1 MKISFNWLKDYVEIK
16 LKPQAL
22 AEKLTMA
29 GLEVTSVENIGDD
42 TILET
47 EVTSNRP
54 DWLSFIGVAREV
66 AAITGKRLKL
76 PKKVKLVNSV
86 KSVSSVNRQNRNNC
100 LNRQN
105 IVIQDKSG
113 CLRYIGTLIKDVEV
127 KESPAWLKNKIE
139 SLGLRSVNNVVDI
152 TNFCLLEWG
161 QPLHA
166 FDFDKLLQNKII
178 VRRANKQEKIIT
190 IDGQVRELDPD
201 ILVIADSQKP
211 VAIAGVMGG
220 ANTEVNQ
227 NTKNVFL
234 ESAYF
239 DPITIRRASRR
250 LGLASESSYRF
261 ERSVDMEAVLL
272 ASRRATGLICELAKG
287 KFVKSIDIQ
296 TKKTKKPGKV
306 SLDIEKL
313 NRILGED
320 IAANRIKTILQS
332 LGFNIAKAK
341 KDILQV
347 KVPSFRQDV
356 SRQEDLIEEV
366 ARIYGYQNIPLR
378 LPAIKTTETEP
389 QSAKILNSKI
399 RESLVAQGLNEIIS
413 YSLINGEQ
421 LKKCSLDSL
430 DQLRIANPLSKDQE
444 ILRPTAVVGLL
455 SCLNYNFSRNIDD
468 IKIFEL
474 GTIFERTQ
482 EIPILSLAL
491 TGAKQSDWLRK
502 LKDKLTFFDLKGIIE
517 ALMEN
522 LGIADYK
529 FISKNFPFL
538 KDSVSAILDI
548 QGKEIGCLGEASRE
562 VLDNWEIKKDKIFI
576 AELRLDK
583 LNEFVNL
590 ERRFKPLALFPS
602 IKRDISLLINKD
614 TSSEDAIQIIK
625 KEAGI
630 YLKNITLADF
640 YYGQQ
645 IPSNFKSLT
654 YSLEYQAQDRTLKDE
669 EINQIQEKIIR
680 ALEGQLEVKV
690 RR

>member
-1 MKISFNWLKDYVEIK
+1 EI
-16 LKPQAL
+16 
-22 AEKLTMA
+22 
-29 GLEVTSVENIGDD
+29 
-42 TILET
+42 
-47 EVTSNRP
+47 TSNRP

-66 AAITGKRLKL
+66 AAITGKKLKL
-76 PKKVKLVNSV
+76 PQAASHKLQAKKRSLKPGACSLKPNS
-86 KSVSSVNRQNRNNC
+86 
-100 LNRQN
+100 
-105 IVIQDKSG
+105 IHIQDKTG
-113 CLRYIGTLIKDVEV
+113 CLRYIGTLIRDVEV

-139 SLGLRSVNNVVDI
+139 SLGLRPVNNIVDI

-239 DPITIRRASRR
+239 DPATIRRASRK
-250 LGLASESSYRF
+250 LGLTSDSSYRF
-261 ERSVDMEAVLL
+261 ERNVDMETVSL

-287 KFVKSIDIQ
+287 KFVKSVDIQ
-296 TKKTKKPGKV
+296 TAKPKPQGKV
-306 SLDIEKL
+306 LLNMEKL
-313 NRILGED
+313 NRILGKD
-320 IAANRIKTILQS
+320 IAVNQTKSILQN
-332 LGFNIAKAK
+332 LGFNIVKSK
-341 KDILQV
+341 KDSLEI
-347 KVPSFRQDV
+347 KTPSFRQDV
-356 SRQEDLIEEV
+356 TRQEDLIEEV
-366 ARIYGYQNIPLR
+366 ARIYGYQNIALR
-378 LPAIKTTETEP
+378 LPAIKTTETEL
-389 QSAKILNSKI
+389 QLTRMLKNKI
-399 RESLVAQGLNEIIS
+399 REILVSEGLNEIIS
-413 YSLINGEQ
+413 YSLISKEQ
-421 LKKCSLDSL
+421 LKKCNLDYL
-430 DQLRIANPLSKDQE
+430 NQTQIANPLSKDQE
-444 ILRPTAVVGLL
+444 ILRPTAIAGLL
-455 SCLNYNFSRNIDD
+455 NCLNYNFSRNIDD

-474 GTIFERTQ
+474 GEIFSGTQ
-482 EIPILSLAL
+482 EIPVLSVAL

-502 LKDKLTFFDLKGIIE
+502 AKDKLTFFDLKGLVE
-517 ALMEN
+517 SLLDN
-522 LGIADYK
+522 LGVENYK
-529 FISKNFPFL
+529 FIAKSNSFL
-538 KDSVSAILDI
+538 KEGISAILDI
-548 QGKEIGCLGEASRE
+548 QGREIGFLGEASRQ

-576 AELRLDK
+576 AQVRLDS
-583 LNEFVNL
+583 LGEFVNL
-590 ERRFKPLALFPS
+590 ERRFKPLALYPS

-654 YSLEYQAQDRTLKDE
+654 YSLEYQAEDRTLKDD

-680 ALEGQLEVKV
+680 ALEAQLEVKV

>member
-1 MKISFNWLKDYVEIK
+1 MKISYSWLKDYVDVK

-22 AEKLTMA
+22 ADKLTMA
-29 GLEVTSVENIGDD
+29 GLEVTSLVDIGND

-47 EVTSNRP
+47 EITSNRP

-66 AAITGKRLKL
+66 AAITGKKLKL
-76 PKKVKLVNSV
+76 PQAASHKLQAKKRSLKPGACSLKPNS
-86 KSVSSVNRQNRNNC
+86 
-100 LNRQN
+100 
-105 IVIQDKSG
+105 IHIQDKTG
-113 CLRYIGTLIKDVEV
+113 CLRYIGTLIRDVEV

-139 SLGLRSVNNVVDI
+139 SLGLRPVNNIVDI

-239 DPITIRRASRR
+239 DPATIRRASRK
-250 LGLASESSYRF
+250 LGLTSDSSYRF
-261 ERSVDMEAVLL
+261 ERNVDMETVSL

-287 KFVKSIDIQ
+287 KFVKSVDIQ
-296 TKKTKKPGKV
+296 TAKPKPQGKV
-306 SLDIEKL
+306 LLNMEKL
-313 NRILGED
+313 NRILGKD
-320 IAANRIKTILQS
+320 IAVNQTKSILQN
-332 LGFNIAKAK
+332 LGFNIVKSK
-341 KDILQV
+341 KDSLEI
-347 KVPSFRQDV
+347 KTPSFRQDV
-356 SRQEDLIEEV
+356 TRQEDLIEEV
-366 ARIYGYQNIPLR
+366 ARIYGYQNIALR
-378 LPAIKTTETEP
+378 LPAIKTTETEL
-389 QSAKILNSKI
+389 QLTRMLKNKI
-399 RESLVAQGLNEIIS
+399 REILVSEGLNEIIS
-413 YSLINGEQ
+413 YSLISKEQ
-421 LKKCSLDSL
+421 LKKCNLDYL
-430 DQLRIANPLSKDQE
+430 NQTQIANPLSKDQE
-444 ILRPTAVVGLL
+444 ILRPTAIAGLL
-455 SCLNYNFSRNIDD
+455 NCLNYNFSRNIDD

-474 GTIFERTQ
+474 GEIFSGTQ
-482 EIPILSLAL
+482 EIPVLSVAL

-502 LKDKLTFFDLKGIIE
+502 AKDKLTFFDLKGLVE
-517 ALMEN
+517 SLLDN
-522 LGIADYK
+522 LGVENYK
-529 FISKNFPFL
+529 FIAKSNSFL
-538 KDSVSAILDI
+538 KEGISAILDI
-548 QGKEIGCLGEASRE
+548 QGREIGFLGEASRQ

-576 AELRLDK
+576 AQVRLDS
-583 LNEFVNL
+583 LGEFVNL
-590 ERRFKPLALFPS
+590 ERRFKPLALYPS

-654 YSLEYQAQDRTLKDE
+654 YSLEYQAEDRTLKDD

-680 ALEGQLEVKV
+680 ALEAQLEVKV